1 MTQIQSVRPFIGRAQ
16 AAAAAAHL
24 KLVKAPPPIFD
35 VIAGK
40 SLTDN
45 RSRET
50 ETARR
55 RYPAQIKNLEV

>member
-16 AAAAAAHL
+16 AAAAAAAAAHL

-40 SLTDN
+40 SFDG
-45 RSRET
+45 
-50 ETARR
+50 
-55 RYPAQIKNLEV
+55 